1 MKNTFKLVMI
11 LLLILMCSTLSGCFW
26 IFDSPNGEGG
36 GGGKD
41 NLLTEEY
48 EYKFN
53 VAGDEFAFT
62 ATVTIDKG
70 SESAE
75 FFFKRNGA
83 IVKRGMTYSVENNE
97 IDIFDIK
104 FALSDGGRLVSAD
117 LITDEQSE
125 IIYSYELLAGNY
137 APSHEIYGATGNSE
151 LILKDDGTARFF
163 DSDFTYYPLYSDTVV
178 LLNSDNDGIVIIL
191 DYSKQSF
198 EIETK
203 TAATT
208 FEGGEYIE
216 SYYDFLYGCE
226 KAYQGEGSFKNKTLF
241 VLGEL
246 YYMTDFKRSYTIG
259 RATLNDGVL
268 SVFTSESDS
277 YKLELDEENASFDY
291 ALEREFTNGNYYVNI
306 YYNGEIYIQTLYTGG
321 ECRIVCELGEG
332 RVPVL
337 YHPMTDTTYVFDN
350 ELNAVASFDGEYY
363 VDSSDA
369 RIYTSV
375 VADSAGNKKK
385 ILIDNDTKTAYQINY
400 STYGYPQY
408 VRDENAEVLS
418 DNLLLI
424 NSAYHFLTGDEYFS
438 LYGYEMGTVSS
449 AVVSCAVHAVPGAT
463 IHTESDN
470 AYKDDTVLEI
480 ENAYCALISMED
492 GTAIAI
498 LTRVVPSEY
507 YGQALETQK
516 CSGKLVFSDG
526 NVAVINEALRT
537 TFVQISENNAY
548 VRRTYP
554 VLQNPDLVAQNEKYY
569 SVKSGSIYYVF
580 DKDFV
585 LKYEIDEN
593 NYTGL
598 GGLE

>member
-1 MKNTFKLVMI
+1 MKNTFKIVMI

-26 IFDSPNGEGG
+26 TFDFPVGDGGEASKG
-36 GGGKD
+36 
-41 NLLTEEY
+41 NQITEEY

-53 VAGDEFAFT
+53 IAGDEFAFA

-70 SESAE
+70 SKSAD
-75 FFFKRNGA
+75 FFFKRNGDA
-83 IVKRGMTYSVENNE
+83 IKRGMTYSVENNE
-97 IDIFDIK
+97 IDIFDVK
-104 FALSDGGRLVSAD
+104 FTLSDGGKLVPSG
-117 LITDEQSE
+117 LTVDERTE
-125 IIYSYELLAGNY
+125 IIFSYELLAGNY
-137 APSHEIYGATGNSE
+137 SPSHEIYGATGNSE
-151 LILKDDGTARFF
+151 LILASDGTARFF
-163 DSDFTYYPLYSDTVV
+163 DGDFTYYPLYSDTVV

-191 DYSKQSF
+191 DYSEQSF

-216 SYYDFLYGCE
+216 SYYDFLYDCE
-226 KAYQGEGSFKNKTLF
+226 KSYQGEGSFKNKTLR
-241 VLGEL
+241 VLGDL
-246 YYMTDFKRSYTIG
+246 YYMTDFKRSYIIG
-259 RATLNDGVL
+259 RATLDEGVL
-268 SVFTSESDS
+268 SIYTSESDS
-277 YKLELDEENASFDY
+277 YKLGLNEEDASFDY

-306 YYNGEIYIQTLYTGG
+306 YYNGYIYIQTLYTGG

-332 RVPVL
+332 RVPAL
-337 YHPMTDTTYVFDN
+337 YHPMTDTTYVFDS

-369 RIYTSV
+369 RVYTSV

-385 ILIDNDTKTAYQINY
+385 ILIDNYTKTAYQINY

-418 DNLLLI
+418 ENLLLI
-424 NSAYHFLTGDEYFS
+424 NSAYYFLTGDEYFS
-438 LYGYEMGTVSS
+438 LYGYEMGTISS
-449 AVVSCAVHAVPGAT
+449 AVVSCAVTAVPSAK

-470 AYKDDTVLEI
+470 AYKDDIVLVI
-480 ENAYCALISMED
+480 ENAYCAMISMED

-516 CSGKLVFSDG
+516 CSGKLVYSDG
-526 NVAVINEALRT
+526 KVAVINEALRT
-537 TFVQISENNAY
+537 AFVQISEDNVY

-554 VLQNPDLVAQNEKYY
+554 VLENPDLVAQNEKYY
-569 SVKSGSIYYVF
+569 SVKSGSTYYVF

-585 LKYEIDEN
+585 LKYKIDEN
-593 NYTGL
+593 DYTGL
-598 GGLE
+598 DGLE